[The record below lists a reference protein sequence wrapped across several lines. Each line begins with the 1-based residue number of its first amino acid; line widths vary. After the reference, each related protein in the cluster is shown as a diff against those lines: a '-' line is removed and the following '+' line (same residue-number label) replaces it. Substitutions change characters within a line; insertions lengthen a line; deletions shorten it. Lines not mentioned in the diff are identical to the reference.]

1 MSSIQRVV
9 SDGNLTTIP
18 LSIEFYEQNDIY
30 VFVGGTAIA
39 STPYTYVWS
48 APTTITITPAVASG
62 VEVLIRRVTDSETMR
77 HVFNTGAVFSETSM
91 DENFDQLLKLTQE
104 AVEGSVVEDIFND
117 IDMHGYR
124 IKNVADPIDIADA
137 INNRTHTELK
147 DRVQAIEDKG
157 GMLLP
162 QFGKLVT
169 REEVLPVTVGQTVFT
184 LTKFGFV
191 AGSGALA
198 LYYNGIRLHESTFT
212 ENQNGLGFTLNF
224 IPDVVGEILA
234 VGSAEGSTVTQEFN
248 YNELRNYAGARLR
261 VYVYGRSTQ
270 KDGGSGYFYADLND
284 TTSPDNDGTC
294 LVNGTVRW
302 KRDYKSTVLPQW
314 FGATGDGATDDT
326 VAINNCIA
334 SSQGKLIRFPAGTY
348 IYNGSATLTNGTN
361 LIGDGRNTTIIKC
374 NIAAPSNLFDCA
386 GYASGIRSM
395 RFIAGVTQTTGNWV
409 KLSGIESFIDDFY
422 MTGDFNGVN
431 MTGNVAKITNGRFQD
446 AAAGASRIIAAGGD
460 NSQLISDVLMG
471 AQSPANIAAAG
482 IQVTNSSALT
492 LNNVSVIQQ
501 GIGLNI
507 TSNVSNLGV
516 YSIKATNCFFDNCT
530 RAMAI
535 TLTGSGNAVRFHF
548 VSCWFGSSTLNNVTL
563 SNNGTG
569 VLEGITFTACDFVNS
584 LQSGFATGG
593 TGNVNDVSL
602 VNCFASG
609 NLNGMFFTN
618 ANNCR
623 VVACTIGY
631 GSGLP
636 SNTNNGI
643 VLEST
648 TSSMIVTDCII
659 KGNGTNQVVNNGTNN
674 TIVDNDGYRTK
685 TAGTSL
691 IASGVSSVVINHNLP
706 ATPLAQDL
714 ELSLLANQG
723 TTPLYID
730 STTINATSFTVRTA
744 SNAAANINF
753 AWKAAIFRGS

>member
-1 MSSIQRVV
+1 MTITAQIVPFEQVFGLDGKPLDNGKIYIGTVNQDPQNNQQPVFWDAAGTIPAAQPIRTVAGYISYNGSPALIYV
-9 SDGNLTTIP
+9 DGNYSLKVLTKND
-18 LSIEFYEQNDIY
+18 EQVYY
-30 VFVGGTAIA
+30 VPDYLMVGNQ
-39 STPYTYVWS
+39 S
-48 APTTITITPAVASG
+48 A
-62 VEVLIRRVTDSETMR
+62 
-77 HVFNTGAVFSETSM
+77 
-91 DENFDQLLKLTQE
+91 LT
-104 AVEGSVVEDIFND
+104 
-117 IDMHGYR
+117 
-124 IKNVADPIDIADA
+124 
-137 INNRTHTELK
+137 
-147 DRVQAIEDKG
+147 
-157 GMLLP
+157 
-162 QFGKLVT
+162 
-169 REEVLPVTVGQTVFT
+169 PVTGVAQISTYNVLRSYSGAAT
-184 LTKFGFV
+184 LVYV
-191 AGSGALA
+191 AGRTNDQDGAA
-198 LYYNGIRLHESTFT
+198 GSFAVDES
-212 ENQNGLGFTLNF
+212 
-224 IPDVVGEILA
+224 
-234 VGSAEGSTVTQEFN
+234 
-248 YNELRNYAGARLR
+248 
-261 VYVYGRSTQ
+261 
-270 KDGGSGYFYADLND
+270 D
-284 TTSPDNDGTC
+284 TTSADNDGTIIVDA
-294 LVNGTVRW
+294 LGRRW
-302 KRDYKSTVLPQW
+302 KRQGSLVVNVKW
-314 FGATGDGATDDT
+314 FGATGDGSTNDT
-326 VAINNCIA
+326 TTINNCIA

-348 IYNGSATLTNGTN
+348 IYNGSVTLTNGTN

-374 NIAAPSNLFDCA
+374 NNPAPTNLFDCA

-409 KLSGIESFIDDFY
+409 QLSGIESFIDDFY

-507 TSNVSNLGV
+507 TSDVSNLGV

-636 SNTNNGI
+636 SNTNNGL

-648 TSSMIVTDCII
+648 TSSMIITDCII
-659 KGNGTNQVVNNGTNN
+659 KGNGANQVVNNGTNN

-691 IASGVSSVVINHNLP
+691 IASGTSSVVINHNLP